1 MYDVGLPSRKTLF
14 QLQAERIQKLQNLAC
29 ERHNKQGEIT
39 WFIMT
44 SGATAQPT
52 KEFLEEHEYFG
63 LDKNNVIMF
72 QQFQLPAFTFEGRI
86 ILQDK
91 HRVSMSPDG
100 NGGLYRA
107 LRDRKILDEMENRGI
122 EFVHAFSIDNIL
134 TKVGDPLFVGF
145 CIAQRSDCGVKV
157 IEKIVPEESIGV
169 VCMVNEKWQV
179 RFFLF
184 FQF

>member
-1 MYDVGLPSRKTLF
+1 MYDVGLPSHKTLF

-29 ERHNKQGEIT
+29 ERHNKRGEIT

-44 SGATAQPT
+44 SGPT
-52 KEFLEEHEYFG
+52 IEPTQEFFEEHDYFG
-63 LDKNNVIMF
+63 LDRNNVVMF
-72 QQFQLPAFTFEGRI
+72 QQFLLPAFTFEGRI

-91 HRVSMSPDG
+91 HKVSMSPDG
-100 NGGLYRA
+100 NGGLYKA
-107 LRDRKILDEMENRGI
+107 LRDRKILDQMENRDI

-145 CIAQRSDCGVKV
+145 CIAQRADCGVKV
-157 IEKIVPEESIGV
+157 IEKLVPEESIGV

-179 RFFLF
+179 RSF
-184 FQF
+184 